1 MQNTQ
6 SHTETI
12 RPPLQFKRPFGADT
26 ALSERLRMRSLEP
39 GTQGRARTPQLP
51 NGIISPPGTTREPC
65 PTTVHDRSMS
75 PPIPPPISHPIGSFA
90 MPGAGSHGSSSSSSG
105 HSNSAST
112 QPPRGATVSSH
123 SVPSDIPANGP
134 TTSGV
139 EEVGAQLNY
148 LISEVKH
155 IRREMEERQR
165 RRDSTSPQRSKVRG
179 YGEFKANTPSR
190 IRSSART
197 EMMVSTVAR
206 IYHYL
211 AHIIFVECC
220 TR

>member
-1 MQNTQ
+1 
-6 SHTETI
+6 
-12 RPPLQFKRPFGADT
+12 
-26 ALSERLRMRSLEP
+26 MRSQEP

-51 NGIISPPGTTREPC
+51 NGIMNPPGTTREPC
-65 PTTVHDRSMS
+65 PTAVHDQSMS
-75 PPIPPPISHPIGSFA
+75 PPIPPPIFHPIDSLA

-105 HSNSAST
+105 HSNPAST
-112 QPPRGATVSSH
+112 QPFRGVAVSSH
-123 SVPSDIPANGP
+123 SVPSDIPANRP

-148 LISEVKH
+148 LINEVKH
-155 IRREMEERQR
+155 IRREMEGAQQRQ
-165 RRDSTSPQRSKVRG
+165 DSTSPQRSKVRG
-179 YGEFKANTPSR
+179 HGEFKANPSPR
-190 IRSSART
+190 HRSSART

-206 IYHYL
+206 FYHCL